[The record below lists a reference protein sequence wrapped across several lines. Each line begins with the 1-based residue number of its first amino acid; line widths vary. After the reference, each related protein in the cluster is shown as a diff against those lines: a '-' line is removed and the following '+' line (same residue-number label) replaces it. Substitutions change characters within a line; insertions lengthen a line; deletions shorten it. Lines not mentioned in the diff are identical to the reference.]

1 MDQEKK
7 PVESPDQLHRF
18 RELVFDLLAKMIGK
32 PPSEIDRE
40 IENSLRVVRNFWN
53 FDATGLGTLSEN
65 GDIVN
70 RISSAGPG
78 MEGLPPVVTQAEAP
92 RLADPL
98 GAGVMVSWEKLPDDL
113 PKHSERD
120 RDFFRQRGIK
130 SLLALPFR
138 SVTSPQWVF
147 TDVSCTEYQTWPPD
161 LVAALQHFVD
171 MLAGSLDQKRIMVR
185 VEELLRFERTLS
197 EVSATYINLPSHRF
211 DAAIKND
218 LGRLG
223 RLLGVDRI
231 ILYSL
236 LAEGGEAQWNDRFSW
251 WPAEDD
257 RRMRDI
263 NQWRETVP
271 EFLDN
276 FRYAYHR
283 WERGEIVRF
292 TRPDELPDEAN
303 PMKETMARLGIK
315 SYLSIPISVVG
326 SITDVLGIATI
337 KSHREWPEDLVQRLR
352 LFGEVFAN
360 AILRKGQDEQ
370 IRSSFIEIKQ
380 LKERIE
386 ADYTYLQEEINLEH
400 GFGGIVGESGALR
413 QALYK
418 VRQVAP
424 TGTTVLLMGETGTG
438 KGLIARALH
447 NASRCKDRPLI
458 QVNCAALTPSLIE
471 SELFGHE
478 KGAFTGATGRRIG
491 RFEAAKGTT
500 LFLDEI
506 GELPLELQPKLLRVL
521 QDGEFE
527 RVGGTATLKTDARV
541 IAATNRDLE
550 AEVEKGRFRRDLWYR
565 LSIFPIFIPP
575 LRERQEDIPL
585 FVSTFVKKHAAW
597 VGKHFDRAPQKTI
610 RALQRYDWPGN
621 IRELGNLIER
631 AVITSP
637 DGELRIELPARKDPF
652 ADTGRT
658 LGEFERDYIFRI
670 LEETGWIIEGPSG
683 AALRLGMK
691 PSTLRLRMKKHGI
704 RRPAGK
710 TR

>member
-1 MDQEKK
+1 
-7 PVESPDQLHRF
+7 VEVAWGR
-18 RELVFDLLAKMIGK
+18 
-32 PPSEIDRE
+32 
-40 IENSLRVVRNFWN
+40 
-53 FDATGLGTLSEN
+53 
-65 GDIVN
+65 
-70 RISSAGPG
+70 
-78 MEGLPPVVTQAEAP
+78 
-92 RLADPL
+92 
-98 GAGVMVSWEKLPDDL
+98 LPDDL
-113 PKHSERD
+113 PKTAKED
-120 RDFFRQRGIK
+120 RGFFIRRGIK
-130 SLLALPFR
+130 SFLALPFR

-147 TDVSCTEYQTWPPD
+147 TVASFREYLDWPPE

-171 MLAGSLDQKRIMVR
+171 MIAGSLDQKRVMVR

-236 LAEGGEAQWNDRFSW
+236 LGEEGRQQWNDRFNW

-257 RRMRDI
+257 DRMRDI
-263 NQWRETVP
+263 GRWRETVP
-271 EFLDN
+271 DFPEK
-276 FRYAYHR
+276 FRYAYDR

-292 TRPDELPDEAN
+292 TRLDELPGEAAA
-303 PMKETMARLGIK
+303 MKAAVNGLGIK

-326 SITDVLGIATI
+326 SFTDVLGIATV
-337 KSHREWPEDLVQRLR
+337 KNHREWPEDLVQRLR

-360 AILRKGQDEQ
+360 AILRMGKDEQ
-370 IRSSFIEIKQ
+370 IQSSFMEIKQ

-424 TGTTVLLMGETGTG
+424 TSTTVLLMGETGTG

-506 GELPLELQPKLLRVL
+506 GELPLELQAKLLRVL

-550 AEVEKGRFRRDLWYR
+550 AEVEKGRFRRDLWFR
-565 LSIFPIFIPP
+565 LSIFPVSIPP

-585 FVSTFVKKHAAW
+585 FVSTFVKKHATW
-597 VGKHFDRAPQKTI
+597 VGKHFDRVPQKTI

-637 DGELRIELPARKDPF
+637 DGELRIEPPARKDPF

-658 LGEFERDYIFRI
+658 LGEFERDYILRV
-670 LEETGWIIEGPSG
+670 LEETGWVIEGPSG
-683 AALRLGMK
+683 AALRLGKK

-704 RRPAGK
+704 KRPGK
-710 TR
+710 EKK

>member
-1 MDQEKK
+1 
-7 PVESPDQLHRF
+7 LHRF

-32 PPSEIDRE
+32 PPSEIDLE
-40 IENSLRVVRNFWN
+40 IETSLRVVRNFWN

-65 GDIVN
+65 GDIIN
-70 RISSAGPG
+70 RIHSTGPG
-78 MEGLPPVVTQAEAP
+78 IDGLPPVVSQAEAP
-92 RLADPL
+92 LLTDRL
-98 GAGVMVSWEKLPDDL
+98 GAGVMVSWSKLPHTL
-113 PKHSERD
+113 PKNAASD
-120 RDFFRQRGIK
+120 RDFFHRHGIK
-130 SLLALPFR
+130 SFLALPFR
-138 SVTSPQWVF
+138 SVTSSKWVF
-147 TDVSCTEYQTWPPD
+147 TVLSCNEYQSWPPQ

-197 EVSATYINLPSHRF
+197 EVSATYINLPSDRF
-211 DAAIKND
+211 EAAIKSD

-236 LAEGGEAQWNDRFSW
+236 LEKDGKQSWNDRFNW

-257 RRMRDI
+257 GQMRDI
-263 NQWRETVP
+263 GRWRETVP
-271 EFLDN
+271 DFLEK
-276 FRYAYHR
+276 FRYAYDR

-292 TRPDELPDEAN
+292 TRADELPTEAT
-303 PMKETMARLGIK
+303 PMKEAISGLGIK
-315 SYLSIPISVVG
+315 SYLSIPISAVG
-326 SITDVLGIATI
+326 AFTDVLGIATV
-337 KSHREWPEDLVQRLR
+337 KSHREWSEDLVQRLR

-360 AILRKGQDEQ
+360 AILRKGKDEQ
-370 IRSSFIEIKQ
+370 IQSSFIEIKQ

-413 QALYK
+413 KALFK

-424 TGTTVLLMGETGTG
+424 TNTTVLLLGETGTG

-541 IAATNRDLE
+541 IAATNRVLE

-565 LSIFPIFIPP
+565 LSIFPIAIPP

-585 FVSTFVKKHAAW
+585 FVSAFVKKHAAW
-597 VGKHFDRAPQKTI
+597 VGKHFERVPQKTI

-652 ADTGRT
+652 ADTGKT
-658 LGEFERDYIFRI
+658 LGEFERTYILRI
-670 LEETGWIIEGPSG
+670 LKETGWVIEGPSG
-683 AALRLGMK
+683 AARRLGMK

-704 RRPAGK
+704 KRPVNR